1 MNIATAKSISIIDLL
16 AALSHEPVRIN
27 GDRYCYRSPIRNE
40 TEPSFCVSKKR
51 NEWYDF
57 GLGQGGDIIN
67 LGKRLF
73 ETNDV
78 SAVLSRLDKL
88 SLKQVVHPS
97 EKVRV
102 ATAQSAVKMEKV
114 HLQPLQYNPLMS
126 YLRSRHID
134 IVVGMKYCKEIW
146 YTHGKKRYFGIA
158 FENIQNG
165 VEIRNPYYK
174 GCMGHKDISII
185 HAESIGV
192 QSAVCLFEGFMDF
205 LSFKTLEKQGDERV
219 CVGELCD
226 YIVLNSVANLQ
237 RCLQRLGAYEHVYC
251 FLDNDKAGMDGCRM
265 VSNTYPTKVID
276 MSDNYREYKDVNDC
290 LIGREKYEWKR
301 KET

>member
-16 AALSHEPVRIN
+16 TALSHEPVRIN

-40 TEPSFCVSKKR
+40 TEPSFCVSKKI

-78 SAVLSRLDKL
+78 SEVLSQLDKL
-88 SLKQVVHPS
+88 NLSHVALHPS

-102 ATAQSAVKMEKV
+102 ATVQSAAKMEKV
-114 HLQPLQYNPLMS
+114 HLQPLQYNPLLS

-134 IVVGMKYCKEIW
+134 IVVGKKYCKEIW

-158 FENIQNG
+158 FENIQEG

-205 LSFKTLEKQGDERV
+205 LSFKTMEKQGDERV
-219 CVGELCD
+219 CVGEPCD

-251 FLDNDKAGMDGCRM
+251 FLDNDKAGMEGCRM
-265 VSNTYPTKVID
+265 LSKTYPNKVID
-276 MSDNYREYKDVNDC
+276 MSGHYREYKDVNDC
-290 LIGREKYEWKR
+290 LIGREKV
-301 KET
+301 

>member
-16 AALSHEPVRIN
+16 TALSHEPVRIN
-27 GDRYCYRSPIRNE
+27 GDRYSYRSPIRNE
-40 TEPSFCVSKKR
+40 TDPSFCVSKKR

-78 SAVLSRLDKL
+78 SEVLSQLANL
-88 SLKQVVHPS
+88 NISHVAHTS

-102 ATAQSAVKMEKV
+102 ATAQSAAKMEKV
-114 HLQPLQYNPLMS
+114 HLQPLQYNPLLS

-134 IVVGMKYCKEIW
+134 IVLGKKYCKEIW
-146 YTHGKKRYFGIA
+146 YNHGKKRYFGIA

-185 HAESIGV
+185 HAASIGV
-192 QSAVCLFEGFMDF
+192 QSAVCVFEGFMDF
-205 LSFKTLEKQGDERV
+205 LSFKTLEKLGDERV
-219 CVGELCD
+219 CVGEPCD

-251 FLDNDKAGMDGCRM
+251 FLDNDKAGMEGCRM
-265 VSNTYPTKVID
+265 VSKTYPNKVID
-276 MSDNYREYKDVNDC
+276 MSGHYREYKDVNDC
-290 LIGREKYEWKR
+290 LIGREKV
-301 KET
+301 

>member
-1 MNIATAKSISIIDLL
+1 MNIATAKNISIIELL
-16 AALSHEPVRIN
+16 AALGHEPVRISS
-27 GDRYCYRSPIRNE
+27 DRYCYRSPIRDE

-134 IVVGMKYCKEIW
+134 IVVGMKY
-146 YTHGKKRYFGIA
+146 
-158 FENIQNG
+158 
-165 VEIRNPYYK
+165 
-174 GCMGHKDISII
+174 
-185 HAESIGV
+185 
-192 QSAVCLFEGFMDF
+192 
-205 LSFKTLEKQGDERV
+205 
-219 CVGELCD
+219 
-226 YIVLNSVANLQ
+226 
-237 RCLQRLGAYEHVYC
+237 
-251 FLDNDKAGMDGCRM
+251 
-265 VSNTYPTKVID
+265 
-276 MSDNYREYKDVNDC
+276 
-290 LIGREKYEWKR
+290 
-301 KET
+301 